1 MQGVAERLPLP
12 DQSADAVVSS
22 FTLQY
27 LPSRIAALREAHRVL
42 RPGGV
47 IAAVT
52 WMAGDRP
59 FEPWSILT
67 SLIRELGLERPKQE
81 GAYRTFHSLPS
92 AAALVRRAGFE
103 RVHATEGVVEY
114 QWSPDDFL
122 AYAVQCE
129 EQPLFESLD
138 PPTQTRLVGLWR
150 TRLAA
155 LSPADLLIRDA
166 VGYVTGRRPSS

>member
-1 MQGVAERLPLP
+1 MRGVAERLPLP
-12 DQSADAVVSS
+12 DESADIVVSS

-27 LPSRIAALREAHRVL
+27 LPSRIAALREAYRVL

-52 WMAGDRP
+52 WMAGDRT
-59 FEPWSILT
+59 FEPWIILN
-67 SLIRELGLERPKQE
+67 SLIRELSLERPE
-81 GAYRTFHSLPS
+81 EERAHRTFHSLPS
-92 AAALVRRAGFE
+92 AAALVRRAGFG

-122 AYAVQCE
+122 GYAVQCE
-129 EQPLFESLD
+129 EQPLFGSLD
-138 PPTQTRLVGLWR
+138 PPTQTRLAGLWR
-150 TRLAA
+150 TRLAS
-155 LSPADLLIRDA
+155 LGPADFVIRDA